1 MVSSTARTAWSHV
14 TTNARAVMKST
25 SWSSKTLTKKHRIKL
40 SKTNTT
46 QLSGNNMNVYEKLN
60 IARKKFHGIE
70 LKKSGH
76 NKFAGYKY
84 FELGDFIIPA
94 LDIFNEVGLTAV
106 ISFGKE
112 EAIMVIVDNEK
123 PENRIIISSPMSS
136 AALKGCHEVQ
146 NLGAVQ
152 TYLRRYLWVAALEIV
167 EHDALDSSPKL
178 TEEGVNKKGNAPVVT
193 PRGGIG
199 ENLPQ
204 DIKDFLT
211 DLAAGVTE
219 LVDQGKA
226 KEALA
231 LIDEQALEADQRVWL
246 ANQMSSTV
254 RSALKSAKG

>member
-1 MVSSTARTAWSHV
+1 MSIY
-14 TTNARAVMKST
+14 K
-25 SWSSKTLTKKHRIKL
+25 KL
-40 SKTNTT
+40 SD
-46 QLSGNNMNVYEKLN
+46 
-60 IARKKFHGIE
+60 AREHFHDLE
-70 LKKSGH
+70 LKKTGH

-84 FELGDFIIPA
+84 FELGDFLIPA
-94 LDIFNEVGLTAV
+94 LRVLKMYGIVSV

-112 EAIMVIVDNEK
+112 FATMRLIDIDK
-123 PENRIIISSPMSS
+123 PDEFIEITSPMSS
-136 AALKGCHEVQ
+136 AALKGAHEIQ

-178 TEEGVNKKGNAPVVT
+178 TDEGIKKKGTAPVVT

-199 ENLPQ
+199 DDLPQ

-231 LIDEQALEADQRVWL
+231 LIDEQALEPDQRVWL

-254 RSALKSAKG
+254 RSALKKIKEVNNG